1 MIVAWHIVVGLK
13 EVTLI
18 VVEIMYLF
26 KIISLLA
33 HRGLCLHCGNFLP
46 CWFSLGCVSGK
57 LILEDVDELIY
68 RFIMHY
74 AKKKDIFF
82 FSN

>member
-1 MIVAWHIVVGLK
+1 MSSNQMIVTWHIVAGLK

-18 VVEIMYLF
+18 FVEIMLLF

-33 HRGLCLHCGNFLP
+33 HRGLCLHCVDFLP
-46 CWFSLGCVSGK
+46 SWFPLSCANE

-68 RFIMHY
+68 RFIRHY
-74 AKKKDIFF
+74 AQHLQ
-82 FSN
+82 